1 MNGDRGMMNVR
12 QTPSLFSLQRSAG
25 SIRQGGFSLVE
36 GMVALIVLSIGLF
49 GIAGMLDMAISR
61 NTDASQVSV
70 ATNMGTEMMER
81 IRFNHYNVAAYDLID
96 TTNLSTRPPATQAM
110 AMGDYD
116 QWRARLNA
124 TNLQNIRGLVTV
136 GTTGPILMNQSQ
148 AVVQVS
154 WRGGLRTQTLLVS
167 TIFAPE

>member
-1 MNGDRGMMNVR
+1 MNVR
-12 QTPSLFSLQRSAG
+12 QNASLFSLQRSAG
-25 SIRQGGFSLVE
+25 SVRQGGFSLVE

-61 NTDASQVSV
+61 NTDGSQVSV

-81 IRFNHYNVAAYDLID
+81 IRFNHYNAAAYDLID

-116 QWRARLNA
+116 QWRTRLNA

-136 GTTGPILMNQSQ
+136 GTTGPTLMNQSQ
-148 AVVQVS
+148 VVVQVS